1 MMMGANSAKAG
12 PPGRGRVLTWR
23 QLKILRA
30 IEKHVAVKGCS
41 PSNREIAEAADLKSA
56 SSVNHHLKQLKAAG
70 FVTYDEGSPRTVRVL
85 SHGNRAG
92 GPAEEAGETPG
103 DTPPGDARPGAGQA
117 PGDMRSQKVVWVPI
131 VGQVAGGSPIPPLE
145 SIKERFPLPREVVG
159 AEEGLFILKVVG
171 DSMTGAGIFSGDW
184 VVVRELFDRPSD
196 GDIVAALI
204 EGFEYEGTVKTYE
217 RVDQR
222 IWLMPHNPAHT
233 PIPGDEAQIRGKVVA
248 VLRQV

>member
-1 MMMGANSAKAG
+1 MMNGANSAGAG
-12 PPGRGRVLTWR
+12 RPGRGRVLTWR
-23 QLKILRA
+23 QRKILRA
-30 IEKHVAVKGCS
+30 IDDHVAVKGCS

-85 SHGNRAG
+85 WPGKRAG
-92 GPAEEAGETPG
+92 GPTQEAGETPG
-103 DTPPGDARPGAGQA
+103 DTPPEAGQE
-117 PGDMRSQKVVWVPI
+117 PGDMRSHKVVWVPI
-131 VGQVAGGSPIPPLE
+131 VGQVAGGNPIPPLE
-145 SIKERFPLPREVVG
+145 SVEERFPLPREVVG

-184 VVVRELFDRPSD
+184 VVVRELFDKPRN

-204 EGFEYEGTVKTYE
+204 EGFEEEGTVKTYKKVNR
-217 RVDQR
+217 RV
-222 IWLMPHNPAHT
+222 WLMPHHPAHT
-233 PIPGDEAQIRGKVVA
+233 PIPGDNAMIRGKVVA

>member
-85 SHGNRAG
+85 SHGKRAG
-92 GPAEEAGETPG
+92 GPAEEDGETPG
-103 DTPPGDARPGAGQA
+103 DTH
-117 PGDMRSQKVVWVPI
+117 MRSQKVVWVPI

-233 PIPGDEAQIRGKVVA
+233 PIPGDQAHIRGKVVA

>member
-1 MMMGANSAKAG
+1 MMDGANSAEAG
-12 PPGRGRVLTWR
+12 RPGRGRVLTWR
-23 QLKILRA
+23 QRKILRA
-30 IEKHVAVKGCS
+30 IDNHVAVKRCS

-85 SHGNRAG
+85 WPAKRAG
-92 GPAEEAGETPG
+92 GPTERAGETPG
-103 DTPPGDARPGAGQA
+103 DTPPGAGPT

-131 VGQVAGGSPIPPLE
+131 VGQVAGGNPIPPLE
-145 SIKERFPLPREVVG
+145 SVEERFPLPREVVG
-159 AEEGLFILKVVG
+159 AEKGLFILKVVG

-184 VVVRELFDRPSD
+184 VVVRELFDKPRN

-204 EGFEYEGTVKTYE
+204 DGFEEEGTVKTYKKVNR
-217 RVDQR
+217 RV
-222 IWLMPHNPAHT
+222 WLMPHNPAHT
-233 PIPGDEAQIRGKVVA
+233 PIPGDNAMIRGKVVA

>member
-1 MMMGANSAKAG
+1 MMGANSAKAG

-23 QLKILRA
+23 QRKILRA
-30 IEKHVAVKGCS
+30 IDQHVAVKGCS

-85 SHGNRAG
+85 SHGKRAD

-103 DTPPGDARPGAGQA
+103 DTPPGAGQA

>member
-1 MMMGANSAKAG
+1 MTKGANSAEAG
-12 PPGRGRVLTWR
+12 RPGRGRVLTWR
-23 QLKILRA
+23 QRKILRA
-30 IEKHVAVKGCS
+30 IDNHVAVKGCS

-70 FVTYDEGSPRTVRVL
+70 FVTYDEGSPRTVRL
-85 SHGNRAG
+85 LWPGKRADR
-92 GPAEEAGETPG
+92 PAEEAGETPG
-103 DTPPGDARPGAGQA
+103 DTPPGAGQT

-131 VGQVAGGSPIPPLE
+131 VGQVAGGNPIPPLG

-184 VVVRELFDRPSD
+184 VVVRELFDRPRD

-204 EGFEYEGTVKTYE
+204 EGFEDEGTVKTYKK
-217 RVDQR
+217 VDRR

-233 PIPGDEAQIRGKVVA
+233 PIPGDNAQIRGKVVA